1 MTNLTVKLLSGF
13 QIIVHW
19 KGDAILATK
28 STLFKPYSSQAL
40 LPPAL
45 PSPHPPPSPPP
56 LTCTCNAKTAHDKAT
71 KVVIPVIIPYGVNLI
86 ELEINKRKLVCW

>member
-1 MTNLTVKLLSGF
+1 MTNLTVKIWSGF
-13 QIIVHW
+13 QIIVNW
-19 KGDAILATK
+19 KGDDILATK
-28 STLFKPYSSQAL
+28 SILFKPYSSQAL

-45 PSPHPPPSPPP
+45 PP

-71 KVVIPVIIPYGVNLI
+71 KVVIPVIIPYGVNLV